1 MIGIG
6 RTFRKLTVCLQLWQH
21 FEQPAL
27 REYAVAI
34 SKTWVGRF
42 KCWRITG
49 ARIYVAPVALRD
61 ASLSL
66 VWALYLLSPIS
77 SFRAVSCEEANM
89 LQLMFVDRQSP
100 LYYPL
105 ILSLL

>member
-1 MIGIG
+1 MLGDSSVGG
-6 RTFRKLTVCLQLWQH
+6 RLQGH
-21 FEQPAL
+21 
-27 REYAVAI
+27 EYMYL
-34 SKTWVGRF
+34 GP
-42 KCWRITG
+42 
-49 ARIYVAPVALRD
+49 PVPPRD

-66 VWALYLLSPIS
+66 VWAHYLLSS
-77 SFRAVSCEEANM
+77 YFQLSCGIMCNEKEEAHK